1 MGYQRRVHGA
11 INSSVDNAVAS
22 VKQQILLAQQNA
34 EQQKVND
41 SSVQS
46 ASSDV
51 SVRPS
56 LDTEHPD
63 VSDITEAVQVDA
75 PKPQEMLDKV
85 RNVIPKL
92 NSVMHSM
99 NLKLRF
105 EEFADS
111 GRYYVRAM
119 DMVEQKEVSRLPHD
133 QFLKQ
138 VEVTKHFISG
148 LFVDQGK

>member
-1 MGYQRRVHGA
+1 MSSVNA
-11 INSSVDNAVAS
+11 INTSVDSAVAS

-34 EQQKVND
+34 EQQTVER
-41 SSVQS
+41 SSVS
-46 ASSDV
+46 STSSDV
-51 SVRPS
+51 SVRPNI
-56 LDTEHPD
+56 DTDHLGIE
-63 VSDITEAVQVDA
+63 DITEVAQVDA
-75 PKPQEMLDKV
+75 PKPEEMLDKV

-138 VEVTKHFISG
+138 AEVTKHFISG
-148 LFVDQGK
+148 LFVDQNG

>member
-1 MGYQRRVHGA
+1 M
-11 INSSVDNAVAS
+11 
-22 VKQQILLAQQNA
+22 
-34 EQQKVND
+34 
-41 SSVQS
+41 
-46 ASSDV
+46 SDG
-51 SVRPS
+51 
-56 LDTEHPD
+56 LQTE
-63 VSDITEAVQVDA
+63 VVEVDA

-138 VEVTKHFISG
+138 AEVTKHFISG

>member
-1 MGYQRRVHGA
+1 MSSVSA
-11 INSSVDNAVAS
+11 INSSVDTAVAS

-34 EQQKVND
+34 SQQKID
-41 SSVQS
+41 QS
-46 ASSDV
+46 TIRPTSPDV
-51 SVRPS
+51 DVRPS
-56 LDTEHPD
+56 VDADHLGVE
-63 VSDITEAVQVDA
+63 DITEVVEVDA

-138 VEVTKHFISG
+138 AEVTKHFIRQENIRCG
-148 LFVDQGK
+148 

>member
-1 MGYQRRVHGA
+1 VSSVNA
-11 INSSVDNAVAS
+11 LNSSVDSAVSS

-34 EQQKVND
+34 EQQKVD
-41 SSVQS
+41 QS
-46 ASSDV
+46 HVKPASSDT

-56 LDTEHPD
+56 IDAEHLGID
-63 VSDITEAVQVDA
+63 DITEVVKVDA
-75 PKPQEMLDKV
+75 PRPQEMLDKV

-119 DMVEQKEVSRLPHD
+119 DMQEGKEVSRTAHD

-138 VEVTKHFISG
+138 AEVTKHFISG

>member
-1 MGYQRRVHGA
+1 MSSVNA
-11 INSSVDNAVAS
+11 INTSVDNAVAS
-22 VKQQILLAQQNA
+22 VKQQILLAQQSA
-34 EQQKVND
+34 DQQKQD
-41 SSVQS
+41 LSSVKPT
-46 ASSDV
+46 SSDV
-51 SVRPS
+51 SVRPNIDADH
-56 LDTEHPD
+56 LGVEDLAE
-63 VSDITEAVQVDA
+63 VAQVDA
-75 PKPQEMLDKV
+75 PKPEEMLDRV

-119 DMVEQKEVSRLPHD
+119 DMVENKEVSRLPHD

-138 VEVTKHFISG
+138 AQVTQHFISG
-148 LFVDQGK
+148 LFVDQGS

>member
-1 MGYQRRVHGA
+1 MD
-11 INSSVDNAVAS
+11 SAVAS

-34 EQQKVND
+34 EQ
-41 SSVQS
+41 VQS
-46 ASSDV
+46 DQSTVKPTSSDV
-51 SVRPS
+51 AIRPS
-56 LDTEHPD
+56 ISSDHIGVE
-63 VSDITEAVQVDA
+63 DITEVVEVDA
-75 PKPQEMLDKV
+75 PKPEEMLDKV

-119 DMVEQKEVSRLPHD
+119 DMVEQREVSRLPHD

-138 VEVTKHFISG
+138 AEVTKHFING
-148 LFVDQGK
+148 LFVDAGK

>member
-1 MGYQRRVHGA
+1 MSSVNA
-11 INSSVDNAVAS
+11 INSSVESAVSS

-34 EQQKVND
+34 EQVKSD
-41 SSVQS
+41 QS
-46 ASSDV
+46 TVKPTSSDV
-51 SVRPS
+51 AIRPS
-56 LDTEHPD
+56 ISSDHIGVE
-63 VSDITEAVQVDA
+63 DITEVVEVDA
-75 PKPQEMLDKV
+75 PKPEEMLDKV

-119 DMVEQKEVSRLPHD
+119 DMVEQREVSRLPHD

-138 VEVTKHFISG
+138 AEVTKHFING
-148 LFVDQGK
+148 LFVDTGK

>member
-1 MGYQRRVHGA
+1 VSSVNA
-11 INSSVDNAVAS
+11 LNSSVDSAVSS

-34 EQQKVND
+34 EQQKVD
-41 SSVQS
+41 QSSVKP
-46 ASSDV
+46 ASSDT

-56 LDTEHPD
+56 IDAEHLGVD
-63 VSDITEAVQVDA
+63 DITEVVKVDA
-75 PKPQEMLDKV
+75 PRPQEMLDKV

-119 DMVEQKEVSRLPHD
+119 DMQEGKEVSRTAHD

-138 VEVTKHFISG
+138 AEVTKHFISG
-148 LFVDQGK
+148 LFVDEGK

>member
-1 MGYQRRVHGA
+1 MSSVNA
-11 INSSVDNAVAS
+11 INTSVDSAVAS

-34 EQQKVND
+34 EQQTVER
-41 SSVQS
+41 SSVS
-46 ASSDV
+46 STSSDV

-56 LDTEHPD
+56 IDTDHLGIE
-63 VSDITEAVQVDA
+63 DITEVVQVDA
-75 PKPQEMLDKV
+75 PKPEEMLDKV

-119 DMVEQKEVSRLPHD
+119 DMVEQREVSRLPHD

-138 VEVTKHFISG
+138 AEVTKHFING
-148 LFVDQGK
+148 LFVDTGK

>member
-1 MGYQRRVHGA
+1 MSSVNA
-11 INSSVDNAVAS
+11 INSSVDTAVAS
-22 VKQQILLAQQNA
+22 VKQQILLAQQNVQ
-34 EQQKVND
+34 QQKVD
-41 SSVQS
+41 QSSVS
-46 ASSDV
+46 PSSSDV

-56 LDTEHPD
+56 IDTDHLGVD
-63 VSDITEAVQVDA
+63 DITEVVEVDA
-75 PKPQEMLDKV
+75 PQPEEMLDKV

-138 VEVTKHFISG
+138 AEVTKHFISG
-148 LFVDQGK
+148 LFVDQGM

>member
-1 MGYQRRVHGA
+1 MSSVNA
-11 INSSVDNAVAS
+11 LNSSVDSAVSS
-22 VKQQILLAQQNA
+22 VKQQILLAQQNT
-34 EQQKVND
+34 EQQKVD
-41 SSVQS
+41 QSSVKPT
-46 ASSDV
+46 SSDT

-56 LDTEHPD
+56 IDAEHLGVD
-63 VSDITEAVQVDA
+63 DITEVVKVDA
-75 PKPQEMLDKV
+75 PHPEEMLDKV

-119 DMVEQKEVSRLPHD
+119 DMQEGKEVSRTAHD

-138 VEVTKHFISG
+138 AEVTKHFISG

>member
-1 MGYQRRVHGA
+1 MSSVNA
-11 INSSVDNAVAS
+11 INTSVDNAVAS
-22 VKQQILLAQQNA
+22 VKQQILLAQQRA
-34 EQQKVND
+34 DRQKQD
-41 SSVQS
+41 LSSVKPT
-46 ASSDV
+46 SSDI
-51 SVRPS
+51 SVRPN
-56 LDTEHPD
+56 LDTDHLGVED
-63 VSDITEAVQVDA
+63 LTEVAQVDA
-75 PKPQEMLDKV
+75 PKPEEMLDRV

-119 DMVEQKEVSRLPHD
+119 DMVENKEVSRLPHD

-138 VEVTKHFISG
+138 AEVTQHFISG
-148 LFVDQGK
+148 LFVDQGS

>member
-1 MGYQRRVHGA
+1 MMSSVNA

-56 LDTEHPD
+56 LDTEHLD

-119 DMVEQKEVSRLPHD
+119 DMVEKKEVSRLPHD

-138 VEVTKHFISG
+138 AEVTQHFISG
-148 LFVDQGK
+148 LFVDQGS

>member
-1 MGYQRRVHGA
+1 MSSPTA
-11 INSSVDNAVAS
+11 ISASVDSAISS
-22 VKQQILLAQQNA
+22 VKQQIVLAQQASDQRQQGRVSKTETSSESPEIRPSIDSDQLKVQDLTEVVEVEAPNA
-34 EQQKVND
+34 E
-41 SSVQS
+41 
-46 ASSDV
+46 
-51 SVRPS
+51 
-56 LDTEHPD
+56 
-63 VSDITEAVQVDA
+63 
-75 PKPQEMLDKV
+75 EMLDKV

-119 DMVEQKEVSRLPHD
+119 DMVEKKEVSRLPHD

-138 VEVTKHFISG
+138 AEVTKHFING
-148 LFVDQGK
+148 LFVDHSK

>member
-1 MGYQRRVHGA
+1 MSSVNA
-11 INSSVDNAVAS
+11 INSSVDSAVAS

-56 LDTEHPD
+56 LDTEHLD

-119 DMVEQKEVSRLPHD
+119 DMVEKKEVSRLPHD

-138 VEVTKHFISG
+138 AEVTQHFISG
-148 LFVDQGK
+148 LFVDQGS

>member
-1 MGYQRRVHGA
+1 MSSVSA
-11 INSSVDNAVAS
+11 INSSVDTAVAS

-34 EQQKVND
+34 SQQKID
-41 SSVQS
+41 QS
-46 ASSDV
+46 TIRPTSSDV
-51 SVRPS
+51 DVRPS
-56 LDTEHPD
+56 VDADHLGVE
-63 VSDITEAVQVDA
+63 DITEVVEVDA

-138 VEVTKHFISG
+138 AEVTKHFISG

>member
-1 MGYQRRVHGA
+1 VSSVNA
-11 INSSVDNAVAS
+11 LNSSVDSAVSS
-22 VKQQILLAQQNA
+22 VKQQILLAQQNT
-34 EQQKVND
+34 EQQKVD
-41 SSVQS
+41 QSSVKPT
-46 ASSDV
+46 SSDT

-56 LDTEHPD
+56 IDAEHLGID
-63 VSDITEAVQVDA
+63 DITEVVKVDA
-75 PKPQEMLDKV
+75 PRPEEMLDKV

-99 NLKLRF
+99 NLQLRF

-119 DMVEQKEVSRLPHD
+119 DMQEGKEVSRTAHD

-138 VEVTKHFISG
+138 AEVTKHFISG

>member
-1 MGYQRRVHGA
+1 MST
-11 INSSVDNAVAS
+11 INTIASSVDSAVS
-22 VKQQILLAQQNA
+22 NVKQQILLAQQNA
-34 EQQKVND
+34 DQQRVNQSTI
-41 SSVQS
+41 SST
-46 ASSDV
+46 SSDV
-51 SVRPS
+51 SVRPNIDAS
-56 LDTEHPD
+56 HLGIEE
-63 VSDITEAVQVDA
+63 ITEVVEVDA

-119 DMVEQKEVSRLPHD
+119 DMVEHKEVSRLPHD

-138 VEVTKHFISG
+138 AEVTKHFING

>member
-1 MGYQRRVHGA
+1 MSSVNA
-11 INSSVDNAVAS
+11 INSSVDTAVAS
-22 VKQQILLAQQNA
+22 VKQQILLAQQNVS
-34 EQQKVND
+34 QQKID
-41 SSVQS
+41 QS
-46 ASSDV
+46 TIRPTSSDV
-51 SVRPS
+51 DVRPS
-56 LDTEHPD
+56 VNAYHLGVE
-63 VSDITEAVQVDA
+63 DITEVVEVDA

-138 VEVTKHFISG
+138 AEVTKHFISG

>member
-1 MGYQRRVHGA
+1 MSSVNA
-11 INSSVDNAVAS
+11 LNSSVDSAVSS

-34 EQQKVND
+34 EQQKVD
-41 SSVQS
+41 QSSVKPT
-46 ASSDV
+46 SSDT

-56 LDTEHPD
+56 IDAEHLGVD
-63 VSDITEAVQVDA
+63 DITEVVKVDA
-75 PKPQEMLDKV
+75 PRPQEMLDKV

-119 DMVEQKEVSRLPHD
+119 DMQEGKEVSRLPHD

-138 VEVTKHFISG
+138 AEVTKHFISG

>member
-1 MGYQRRVHGA
+1 MSSPTA
-11 INSSVDNAVAS
+11 ISASVDSAVSS
-22 VKQQILLAQQNA
+22 VKQQILLAHQASDQRQKGRVSETEASSSSPEIRPSIDSDQLQVQDLTEVAEVEAPNA
-34 EQQKVND
+34 E
-41 SSVQS
+41 
-46 ASSDV
+46 
-51 SVRPS
+51 
-56 LDTEHPD
+56 
-63 VSDITEAVQVDA
+63 
-75 PKPQEMLDKV
+75 EMLDKV

-119 DMVEQKEVSRLPHD
+119 DMVEKKEVSRLPHD

-138 VEVTKHFISG
+138 AEVTKHFISG
-148 LFVDQGK
+148 LFVDNSQ

>member
-1 MGYQRRVHGA
+1 MSSPTA
-11 INSSVDNAVAS
+11 ISASVDSAISS
-22 VKQQILLAQQNA
+22 VKQQIVLAQQASDQRQKIRVSETEASSASTEIRPSIDSDQLRIQDLTEVVEVEAPNA
-34 EQQKVND
+34 E
-41 SSVQS
+41 
-46 ASSDV
+46 
-51 SVRPS
+51 
-56 LDTEHPD
+56 
-63 VSDITEAVQVDA
+63 
-75 PKPQEMLDKV
+75 EMLDKV

-119 DMVEQKEVSRLPHD
+119 DMVEKKEVSRLPHD

-138 VEVTKHFISG
+138 AEVTKHFISG
-148 LFVDQGK
+148 LFVDHSK

>member
-1 MGYQRRVHGA
+1 MSSVNA

-34 EQQKVND
+34 EQQRVNN

-46 ASSDV
+46 TSSDV

-56 LDTEHPD
+56 LDTEYLD

-85 RNVIPKL
+85 RAVIPKL

-119 DMVEQKEVSRLPHD
+119 DMVEKKEVSRLPHD

-138 VEVTKHFISG
+138 AEVTQHFISG
-148 LFVDQGK
+148 LFVDQGS

>member
-1 MGYQRRVHGA
+1 M
-11 INSSVDNAVAS
+11 SSVNPINTSVDSAVAS

-34 EQQKVND
+34 EQQKVD
-41 SSVQS
+41 QS
-46 ASSDV
+46 
-51 SVRPS
+51 SVRPTPS
-56 LDTEHPD
+56 QVD
-63 VSDITEAVQVDA
+63 VRPSIDADHLGVEDITQVVEVDA
-75 PKPQEMLDKV
+75 PKPEEMLDKV

-138 VEVTKHFISG
+138 AEVTKHFISG

>member
-1 MGYQRRVHGA
+1 VSSINA
-11 INSSVDNAVAS
+11 INSSVDTAVAS
-22 VKQQILLAQQNA
+22 VKQQILLAQQNV
-34 EQQKVND
+34 EQQQVD
-41 SSVQS
+41 QSSIKP

-51 SVRPS
+51 SIRPNI
-56 LDTEHPD
+56 DAEHLGID
-63 VSDITEAVQVDA
+63 DITEVVKVDA
-75 PKPQEMLDKV
+75 PRPEEMLDKV

-99 NLKLRF
+99 NLQLRF

-119 DMVEQKEVSRLPHD
+119 DMMEGKEVSRLPHD

-138 VEVTKHFISG
+138 AEVTKHFISG
-148 LFVDQGK
+148 LFVDHGK

>member
-1 MGYQRRVHGA
+1 M
-11 INSSVDNAVAS
+11 SSVNPINTSVDSAVAS

-34 EQQKVND
+34 AQQKVD
-41 SSVQS
+41 QS
-46 ASSDV
+46 
-51 SVRPS
+51 SVRPTPS
-56 LDTEHPD
+56 QVD
-63 VSDITEAVQVDA
+63 VRPSIDADHLGVEDITQVVEVDA
-75 PKPQEMLDKV
+75 PKPEEMLDKV

-138 VEVTKHFISG
+138 AEVTKHFISG

>member
-1 MGYQRRVHGA
+1 MSSVNA
-11 INSSVDNAVAS
+11 INTSVDSAVAS
-22 VKQQILLAQQNA
+22 VKQQILLAQQRT
-34 EQQKVND
+34 EQQKIEKSTVNP
-41 SSVQS
+41 S
-46 ASSDV
+46 SSDV
-51 SVRPS
+51 TVRPS
-56 LDTEHPD
+56 VDSEHLGI
-63 VSDITEAVQVDA
+63 SDITEVVEVDA
-75 PKPQEMLDKV
+75 PRPQEMLEKV

-138 VEVTKHFISG
+138 AQVTKHFING

>member
-1 MGYQRRVHGA
+1 MSSVNA
-11 INSSVDNAVAS
+11 LNSSVDSAVSS

-34 EQQKVND
+34 EQQKVD
-41 SSVQS
+41 QS
-46 ASSDV
+46 HVKPASSDT

-56 LDTEHPD
+56 IDAEHLGID
-63 VSDITEAVQVDA
+63 DITEVVKVDA
-75 PKPQEMLDKV
+75 PRPQEMLDKV

-119 DMVEQKEVSRLPHD
+119 DMQEGKEVSRTAHD

-138 VEVTKHFISG
+138 AEVTKHFISG